1 VHLEALTGRYFD
13 RADRSYVVRGY
24 QRCNAV
30 ADLQQSLGRASAAI
44 NRVVPGQKQCQVYLY
59 LSLVLI
65 MSSEPNGR
73 GHRRI
78 AIQRL
83 DRRIPDKHALADAIL
98 GEAAGAGE

>member
-13 RADRSYVVRGY
+13 RADRSYIVRGY

-44 NRVVPGQKQCQVYLY
+44 NRVVPEQKRCQVYLY

-83 DRRIPDKHALADAIL
+83 DRRIPDKHALADEI
-98 GEAAGAGE
+98 